1 MQQIKAGEFLVVS
14 HAYNMVPITER
25 YEMVKRAYDKYAP
38 RYEGDQRYHVRSVV
52 KPVLKEQ
59 MGVHLRELK

>member
-1 MQQIKAGEFLVVS
+1 MPQIKAGECLVVS

-38 RYEGDQRYHVRSVV
+38 RYEGDQQYNVRTVI
-52 KPVLKEQ
+52 KPVLEEQ
-59 MGVHLRELK
+59 MGVRLRELK